1 MFDFHTAMQI
11 ALSPVVTLSVIAAL
25 AILLAA
31 QSYLSARR
39 TKERLREQAKR
50 LGIMTGALLEA
61 AIILH
66 KRDTERQIG
75 RAIGAAFD
83 AMKNIG
89 FDKLAS
95 GEVEFEGVMFGDTPF
110 KSSRRRDPFAEFAFS
125 MDDLK
130 DALRPGE
137 GPNGEKYT
145 RPVGGDPFAGEGNGG
160 IRPESVKS
168 TGDDGAGF
176 GGKGPRPYHTAET
189 DFSGRSPR
197 AG

>member
-137 GPNGEKYT
+137 GPNGEKYAGGG
-145 RPVGGDPFAGEGNGG
+145 RVGGDPFAGEGNGG
-160 IRPESVKS
+160 IRPEPVKN

-176 GGKGPRPYHTAET
+176 GDKGPRPYHFTGGA
-189 DFSGRSPR
+189 RSPR